1 MILIMVSLNW
11 KYLASAI
18 LYYLEGVSNKK
29 QLGLLKVT
37 ANLLM
42 SRLMQVRLSIVHM
55 ICVLLVY
62 ATFPCILLF
71 SALSTVREILY
82 RYLFHVS
89 SEKFYSLGCNPP
101 LIVW

>member
-42 SRLMQVRLSIVHM
+42 SRLM
-55 ICVLLVY
+55 
-62 ATFPCILLF
+62 
-71 SALSTVREILY
+71 
-82 RYLFHVS
+82 
-89 SEKFYSLGCNPP
+89 
-101 LIVW
+101 